1 MGHNDQVMSNKKM
14 DMDFEIINK
23 DSNEMMNI
31 KFLLQNVN
39 RGTDSALGITC

>member
-1 MGHNDQVMSNKKM
+1 MLSKKM
-14 DMDFEIINK
+14 DVDFEKINK

-39 RGTDSALGITC
+39 RERDSTLGTMC